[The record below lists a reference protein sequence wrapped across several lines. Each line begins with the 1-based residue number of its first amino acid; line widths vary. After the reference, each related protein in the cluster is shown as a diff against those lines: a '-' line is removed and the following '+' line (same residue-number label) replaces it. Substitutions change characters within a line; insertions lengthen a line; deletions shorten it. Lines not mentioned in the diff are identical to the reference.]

1 MIQKASDNFFYEL
14 NDDRKP
20 ANLWDVNFQFYKH
33 VNPEPEALERF
44 EQVKAR
50 FSACDEMFA
59 VLEELVHGD
68 ANHLGHPSWIFE
80 QALAALTKARGI
92 E

>member
-20 ANLWDVNFQFYKH
+20 TNVWDVNFQFYKRGD
-33 VNPEPEALERF
+33 PEAFERF

-50 FSACDEMFA
+50 FLACDEMYA
-59 VLEELVHGD
+59 VLEELTHED
-68 ANHLGHPSWIFE
+68 TTHLDHTSWIYE
-80 QALAALTKARGI
+80 QAMAALKKARGF